1 MKKQSNE
8 QVLNQEHL
16 NESTMTTKSQK
27 RSRELDNLNKNLM
40 KKVYT
45 DLYIRNIELYQ
56 EKDLTFENFVFH
68 FYLDFEKQLDFENPD
83 YNLLLERMDLIVKSK
98 FNRENKLTSD
108 KNKRELTQELN
119 LLCQGD
125 EWGLINRY
133 RNALYLEEE
142 EKNKKLKGKKK
153 VKYFNELDNQINSK
167 KNYVDPIWKKKN
179 EVYLFDEKENIKN
192 LENQKIQNQ
201 DKLISLR
208 KNNKNPKCIT
218 TNYLNYLEKENF
230 NINNNNKD
238 LITYK
243 IDKLMEINDEKFLD
257 DKLLPLTIEQIIYE
271 KDLDKIKKG
280 LKQLDY
286 QKDLISQMDYVIRH
300 TERPCKMSVEE
311 RKINKDLLEAAKN
324 YFKQKYKLAA

>member
-142 EKNKKLKGKKK
+142 EKNKKLKGEKK
-153 VKYFNELDNQINSK
+153 VK
-167 KNYVDPIWKKKN
+167 
-179 EVYLFDEKENIKN
+179 
-192 LENQKIQNQ
+192 
-201 DKLISLR
+201 
-208 KNNKNPKCIT
+208 
-218 TNYLNYLEKENF
+218 
-230 NINNNNKD
+230 
-238 LITYK
+238 
-243 IDKLMEINDEKFLD
+243 
-257 DKLLPLTIEQIIYE
+257 
-271 KDLDKIKKG
+271 
-280 LKQLDY
+280 
-286 QKDLISQMDYVIRH
+286 
-300 TERPCKMSVEE
+300 
-311 RKINKDLLEAAKN
+311 
-324 YFKQKYKLAA
+324 